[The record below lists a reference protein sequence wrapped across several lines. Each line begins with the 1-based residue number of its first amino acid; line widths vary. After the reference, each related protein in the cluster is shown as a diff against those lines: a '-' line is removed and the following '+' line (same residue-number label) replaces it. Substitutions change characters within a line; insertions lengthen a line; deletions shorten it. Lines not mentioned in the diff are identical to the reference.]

1 MMDAVYRDCAWRG
14 RQGCGSFAAMV
25 ATETQKLMTARL
37 VDSLYTEAML
47 LADEA
52 RSYFDEAGRAE
63 REALAP
69 FERVNFSCE
78 SLKVT
83 TRLMHVIAWLLTRKA
98 IAAGEIREDPG
109 NDSRRL
115 GYAADSERDTFERLP
130 APAITLIEASIDLYE
145 RIAKIDRDMYE
156 PRELSPALGLIRKIE
171 RAF

>member
-1 MMDAVYRDCAWRG
+1 MRVARRPAVWQTR
-14 RQGCGSFAAMV
+14 AMG
-25 ATETQKLMTARL
+25 AEETQRRMTARL
-37 VDSLYTEAML
+37 VNSLYTEAML

-52 RSYFDEAGRAE
+52 RGYFDVFGRAE
-63 REALAP
+63 RESLP
-69 FERVNFSCE
+69 PLERVNFSCE

-98 IAAGEIREDPG
+98 IDAGEIREDPA

-115 GYAADSERDTFERLP
+115 GYAAESDPDIYARLP
-130 APAITLIEASIDLYE
+130 EAAIGLIEASTDLYE
-145 RIAKIDRDMYE
+145 RIAKLDRDMYE